1 MELVVDQT
9 RCDGCRLCELVC
21 SLRMWGGF
29 NPARSAV
36 KIIKHEKRGIFAP
49 VISPKGGLLLDPEG
63 NPIVCDLCEGSPRC
77 VEICP
82 NGAIWVREEGS
93 R

>member
-1 MELVVDQT
+1 MEISVDHT

-21 SLRMWGGF
+21 SLRLCGEF
-29 NPARSAV
+29 DPARSAV
-36 KIIKHEKRGIFAP
+36 RISKNEKKGIYVP
-49 VISPKGGLLLDPEG
+49 VISPFSGLLLDRRGKPMK
-63 NPIVCDLCEGSPRC
+63 CDLCDGTPRC

-82 NGAIWVREEGS
+82 SQAIRIAG